1 MSSSHR
7 NRLAGETSP
16 YLQQHAD
23 NPVDWYPWS
32 EEALALARRENK
44 PILLSIGYSAC
55 HWCHVMA
62 HESFEDPA
70 TARVMNELFVN
81 IKVDREERPDID
93 RIYQIAYQL
102 LNRRAGGWPLTMFL
116 TPDDQVP
123 FFAATYVPREARY
136 GMPAFVDLI
145 QRLMGFYRERESE
158 IRQQNDSLMEVLG
171 RIAAGPETEGPAKL
185 DDRPWEASRNL
196 LISSLDRQYGGFG
209 QAPKFP
215 HPSGLEQ
222 LLHQSYRPRDDE
234 ARMAL
239 SLTLDCMAGGGI
251 YDQIG
256 GGFCRYSTDE
266 QWMIPHFEKM
276 LYDNGPLLG
285 LYCETWKLTGS
296 ESYRRVAVETAE
308 WVMREMQSPEGGYY
322 SSLDADSEGE
332 EGKFY
337 VWTPGEV
344 ENFLDPK
351 EYAVL
356 APHLGLDRP
365 ANFEGHWHFHV
376 FKDLERV
383 AIDLGITPDLA
394 RQRLDAA
401 RRKLLAVRERRVWPG
416 RDEKI
421 LGSWNGLM
429 IRGMAVAGRLLDE
442 PRYLDSAT
450 RAMDFIRQTLWQ
462 NGRLLATYKDGKAH
476 LSAYL
481 DDHANLMEAAL
492 ALLAARWRPE
502 DLRFAVEL
510 AEVLLKHFEDR
521 DQGGFYFTADDHE
534 ALIQRPKPVA
544 DDALPAG
551 NGVAAR
557 CLLRLG
563 HLLGETRYLATAERV
578 LRWASATLRQHPGG
592 CHAML
597 MALDDYLH
605 PEETVILRGEAG
617 ALDRWRA
624 LCDRHHDPRRQLLP
638 IPAAATDLPPALAVR
653 TAKGPITAYVCQG
666 SECSLP
672 ITEEAYLETRLR
684 QATL

>member
-136 GMPAFVDLI
+136 GMPAFVDLM
-145 QRLMGFYRERESE
+145 QRLMGFYRERENE

-171 RIAAGPETEGPAKL
+171 RIASGPEAEGPAGL
-185 DDRPWEASRNL
+185 DDAPWETSRNL
-196 LISSLDRQYGGFG
+196 LISSLDRQHGGFG
-209 QAPKFP
+209 HAPKFP

-222 LLHQSYRPRDDE
+222 LLHQIHRQDDAEVRE
-234 ARMAL
+234 AL
-239 SLTLDCMAGGGI
+239 TLTLDRMAGGGI
-251 YDQIG
+251 FDQIG
-256 GGFCRYSTDE
+256 GGFCRYSIDE

-296 ESYRRVAVETAE
+296 ELYERVARETAD
-308 WVMREMQSPEGGYY
+308 WVLREMQSPEGGYY

-337 VWTPGEV
+337 VWSPEEV
-344 ENFLDPK
+344 GNLLNAD

-356 APHLGLDRP
+356 APHLGLDRS

-376 FKDLERV
+376 FRDLDAV
-383 AIDLGITPDLA
+383 AAELGIEPLISIDHIIHLTKARELSLQLTVPSRDDLTI
-394 RQRLDAA
+394 
-401 RRKLLAVRERRVWPG
+401 RR
-416 RDEKI
+416 
-421 LGSWNGLM
+421 
-429 IRGMAVAGRLLDE
+429 
-442 PRYLDSAT
+442 
-450 RAMDFIRQTLWQ
+450 
-462 NGRLLATYKDGKAH
+462 
-476 LSAYL
+476 
-481 DDHANLMEAAL
+481 
-492 ALLAARWRPE
+492 
-502 DLRFAVEL
+502 
-510 AEVLLKHFEDR
+510 
-521 DQGGFYFTADDHE
+521 
-534 ALIQRPKPVA
+534 
-544 DDALPAG
+544 
-551 NGVAAR
+551 
-557 CLLRLG
+557 
-563 HLLGETRYLATAERV
+563 
-578 LRWASATLRQHPGG
+578 
-592 CHAML
+592 
-597 MALDDYLH
+597 
-605 PEETVILRGEAG
+605 
-617 ALDRWRA
+617 
-624 LCDRHHDPRRQLLP
+624 
-638 IPAAATDLPPALAVR
+638 
-653 TAKGPITAYVCQG
+653 
-666 SECSLP
+666 
-672 ITEEAYLETRLR
+672 
-684 QATL
+684 